1 MDEYDVNADALSSTA
16 MQRWTLHL
24 PSGEARVLTGYPQS
38 LREVAL
44 LGMQYCDRVDAAM
57 RDSVTS
63 IADPAA
69 LCAALPL
76 RGVSEVG
83 LISMSSDGDLRRYF
97 RAAGTM
103 PGLRLMISSEASSS
117 EKETVL
123 SPRSFVAMREHAKGQ
138 ESVQLN
144 VGGTMREIHRL
155 TAERIPLLAAML
167 RFPRASNEPL
177 FLDASPQAFDVLL
190 EVARGRSCAY
200 LDSLEPSM
208 RILVQ
213 EYAEYAGMDEVIAS
227 GRYSFRLTTT
237 NPTNKSAVN
246 TSAFLMQQGAACTTG
261 VRPTWNT
268 VVGDVPVPQ
277 TGQSYWEVEV
287 TSLGTAGREFMVGVA
302 ASSFTNLGS
311 FLDSSNAGWGIYHNS
326 AGAVFLRANGANQ
339 GNSYAEA
346 FPIDTG
352 TRVGVLVDADRGS
365 LLFFRNGIFKMSH
378 MNSIKGQSLLPALSI
393 NTDATLTI
401 RTGLPVPV

>member
-1 MDEYDVNADALSSTA
+1 MDDFDVSGSISPK
-16 MQRWTLHL
+16 WTLHL
-24 PSGEARVLTGYPQS
+24 PNGEARILNGYPQT

-44 LGMQYCDRVDAAM
+44 LGMQFCDRVDAAM

-76 RGVSEVG
+76 RGVSEAG
-83 LISMSSDGDLRRYF
+83 LVSMSSDGDLRRYF
-97 RAAGTM
+97 RAAGKM
-103 PGLRLMISSEASSS
+103 PTLRLMISSEACT
-117 EKETVL
+117 ETEPVL
-123 SPRSFVAMREHAKGQ
+123 SPRSFVALREHAKAQ

-167 RFPRASNEPL
+167 RFPRATSTPL

-190 EVARGRSCAY
+190 EVARGRSSAY

-208 RILVQ
+208 RILAQ
-213 EYAEYAGMDEVIAS
+213 EYAEYAGMDDIIAS
-227 GRYSFRLTTT
+227 GRYSFHLTTT

-246 TSAFLMQQGAACTTG
+246 TSAFLMHQGAACTTG

-287 TSLGTAGREFMVGVA
+287 TSLGTAGREFMVGVV

-352 TRVGVLVDADRGS
+352 TRIGVLVDADRGS

-378 MNSIKGQSLLPALSI
+378 MTTIKGQALLPALSI
-393 NTDATLTI
+393 NTDATLSI